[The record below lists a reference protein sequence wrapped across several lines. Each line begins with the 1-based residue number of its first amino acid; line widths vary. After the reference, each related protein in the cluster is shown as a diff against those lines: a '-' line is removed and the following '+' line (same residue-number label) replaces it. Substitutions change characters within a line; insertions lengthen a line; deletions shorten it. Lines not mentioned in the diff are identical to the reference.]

1 MARTLSDD
9 DIEAIGQRVVQIIA
23 TRLGSSEPKLENQTG
38 TLVPAPTTQKLA
50 YSIEEL
56 MAELGVSRTTVW
68 RWETLGLLKP
78 IPYIR
83 HKIYPR
89 DEIER
94 FLKGQAGSWKDPD
107 QKRRRPR
114 TTRNT
119 LPNSS

>member
-9 DIEAIGQRVVQIIA
+9 DIEAIGQRVIQIMGK
-23 TRLGSSEPKLENQTG
+23 RLGSFEPKQENQSA
-38 TLVPAPTTQKLA
+38 TLAPAPTFQKMA

-94 FLKGQAGSWKDPD
+94 FLKGQAGSWTDPER
-107 QKRRRPR
+107 KRRRPR
-114 TTRNT
+114 
-119 LPNSS
+119 SSD